1 MIPRLLVHR
10 FAAAPPRL
18 RSLLVGGAG
27 AVALLLAANGD
38 PLLATAGRGSLVVLG
53 LGALAAWVRRPSS
66 HVERPFLVEVCE
78 RHTLS
83 RDAAIALLRVR
94 GRSLLVGYG
103 PDGVRLVAELD
114 ADDGGGAP

>member
-27 AVALLLAANGD
+27 AAALLLATNGD
-38 PLLATAGRGSLVVLG
+38 PLLATAGRGSLVVLA
-53 LGALAAWVRRPSS
+53 LGAIAAWVRRPSS
-66 HVERPFLVEVCE
+66 RVERPCLVEVTG
-78 RHTLS
+78 RHALS

-94 GRSLLVGYG
+94 GRALLVGYG
-103 PDGVRLVAELD
+103 PDGVRLVADLGP
-114 ADDGGGAP
+114 ADDGGAP